1 METEYN
7 SHGEPLIVGGERDK
21 ILSHIKPILDILEA
35 NPEDIKLYREYP
47 FINSFYFS
55 HKNLDIGMNI
65 SQPHGFKVLLFSMKN
80 TPNKIN
86 DKQHIDEYSTCMTV
100 DIDDNAYR
108 DYNMDLILDSLEQFV
123 YNFISR
129 KIDDLKNHVEYLKQ
143 ENVTGTDIDVDT
155 K

>member
-1 METEYN
+1 MIGLGEKMEIT
-7 SHGEPLIVGGERDK
+7 GDERDK

-55 HKNLDIGMNI
+55 HKNLKIGTKI
-65 SQPHGFKVLLFSMKN
+65 IQGYDKVLLFSMKN

-86 DKQHIDEYSTCMTV
+86 DKQNIDEYSSYRAA
-100 DIDDNAYR
+100 DIDD
-108 DYNMDLILDSLEQFV
+108 MDHILDNLEQFV
-123 YNFISR
+123 YEFISR
-129 KIDDLKNHVEYLKQ
+129 KGDDLKNHVEYLKQ

>member
-47 FINSFYFS
+47 FMNSFYFS
-55 HKNLDIGMNI
+55 HKNLEIGAKI
-65 SQPHGFKVLLFSMKN
+65 IRGYSKDLIFSMKN

-86 DKQHIDEYSTCMTV
+86 DKQNIDEYSSYKAA
-100 DIDDNAYR
+100 DIDD
-108 DYNMDLILDSLEQFV
+108 MDCILDNLEQFV
-123 YNFISR
+123 YEFISR

-143 ENVTGTDIDVDT
+143 ENVIGTDINVAT